1 MIRLRVALLVAVLAT
16 LGAPRLNSQSSDAV
30 DYQRDVQPILR
41 DNCYGC
47 HGPDQQMNGFRLDRR
62 ADALRG
68 GSQAVIGPGNAEGSR
83 LYHKLVDTKSGSRM
97 PPTGPL
103 PADEVQILKAWI
115 DQGVPWPD
123 AVSGEVPTPP
133 VDRASEALADAI
145 RRGDR
150 VAIEQALNTTP
161 RAAAGRTAGGST
173 PLMYAALYGDAA
185 LVTRL
190 LGAGAD
196 PNTSNIAGATALMWA
211 LPHTDRMQPLI
222 AAGANV
228 NARSQ
233 EGRTALLI

>member
-1 MIRLRVALLVAVLAT
+1 
-16 LGAPRLNSQSSDAV
+16 
-30 DYQRDVQPILR
+30 
-41 DNCYGC
+41 
-47 HGPDQQMNGFRLDRR
+47 
-62 ADALRG
+62 
-68 GSQAVIGPGNAEGSR
+68 
-83 LYHKLVDTKSGSRM
+83 
-97 PPTGPL
+97 
-103 PADEVQILKAWI
+103 
-115 DQGVPWPD
+115 WPD

-150 VAIEQALNTTP
+150 VAIEQALNTTA

-196 PNTSNIAGATALMWA
+196 PNTSNVAGATALMWA

-233 EGRTALLI
+233 EGRTALLIASGIVGAESAVRLLIDNGGTVTAAQSGDLAPLREAARVDDPGLFQML